1 MRVLVESFLKRGQL
15 GELETDSGVLHAL
28 AEGAAP
34 ARESAKGAYMRLG
47 RETAFFYVQGGA
59 FVLRVGEDVAM
70 IHEGEVGAGELAGAA
85 HGPAATASGTRV
97 VLEGDGLRRLSV
109 VKDGETVL
117 AHQYPNPVNPPME
130 LDPTLAEEE
139 DFDLGLFAHNVLASE
154 KRRRF
159 LLGKWGR

>member
-1 MRVLVESFLKRGQL
+1 MRVLCESFLKRGQL
-15 GELETDSGVLHAL
+15 AELDTDTGALHPVAD
-28 AEGAAP
+28 GAA
-34 ARESAKGAYMRLG
+34 ARESAKGTYMKLG
-47 RETAFFYVQGGA
+47 RETAFFYAQGGA
-59 FVLRVGEDVAM
+59 FVLRVGEEIAM
-70 IHEGEVGAGELAGAA
+70 IQPNEVSASELA
-85 HGPAATASGTRV
+85 ATKV

-109 VKDGETVL
+109 VKNGETVL

>member
-15 GELETDSGVLHAL
+15 GELETDTGVLHAL
-28 AEGAAP
+28 AEGATP
-34 ARESAKGAYMRLG
+34 RRESAKGTYMKLG
-47 RETAFFYVQGGA
+47 RETAFFYAQGGA
-59 FVLRVGEDVAM
+59 FVLRVGDDVAM
-70 IHEGEVGAGELAGAA
+70 VHESEVGSGELA
-85 HGPAATASGTRV
+85 ATKV

-130 LDPTLAEEE
+130 HDATLAEEE

>member
-1 MRVLVESFLKRGQL
+1 MRVLVESFLKRGHL
-15 GELETDSGVLHAL
+15 GELETDTGVLHAL
-28 AEGAAP
+28 AEGGAP
-34 ARESAKGAYMRLG
+34 PREAAKGAFMKLG
-47 RETAFFYVQGGA
+47 RETAFFYAQGGA

-70 IHEGEVGAGELAGAA
+70 IHANEVGSSELAG
-85 HGPAATASGTRV
+85 TKV

-109 VKDGETVL
+109 VKNGETVL

-130 LDPTLAEEE
+130 LDATLAEEE
-139 DFDLGLFAHNVLASE
+139 DFDLGLFAFNVLGSE

>member
-1 MRVLVESFLKRGQL
+1 MRILVESFLKRGQL
-15 GELETDSGVLHAL
+15 AELETDTGALHAF
-28 AEGAAP
+28 AEGP
-34 ARESAKGAYMRLG
+34 EPPRESAKGAYMKLG
-47 RETAFFYVQGGA
+47 RETAIFYTQGGA

-70 IHEGEVGAGELAGAA
+70 IHANEVGASDLA
-85 HGPAATASGTRV
+85 GTRV